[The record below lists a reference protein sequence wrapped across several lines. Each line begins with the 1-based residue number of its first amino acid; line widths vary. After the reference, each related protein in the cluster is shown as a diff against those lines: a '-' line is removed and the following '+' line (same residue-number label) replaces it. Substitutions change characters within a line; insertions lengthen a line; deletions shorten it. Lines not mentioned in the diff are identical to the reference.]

1 MCVHDC
7 FCEPTASTLSTQPSS
22 SSSSTKPAGVKREA
36 ETETAA
42 DSVSAPPAKRSKDD
56 TPNTITAQEVRKYL
70 QRRPMMPKELVKKF
84 GKLKTGMDKQKVV
97 AELGQLLKR
106 MSDVDRCEIRGK
118 MHLSLRPA
126 TTGDTS

>member
-1 MCVHDC
+1 
-7 FCEPTASTLSTQPSS
+7 
-22 SSSSTKPAGVKREA
+22 
-36 ETETAA
+36 
-42 DSVSAPPAKRSKDD
+42 
-56 TPNTITAQEVRKYL
+56 
-70 QRRPMMPKELVKKF
+70 MMPKELVKKF